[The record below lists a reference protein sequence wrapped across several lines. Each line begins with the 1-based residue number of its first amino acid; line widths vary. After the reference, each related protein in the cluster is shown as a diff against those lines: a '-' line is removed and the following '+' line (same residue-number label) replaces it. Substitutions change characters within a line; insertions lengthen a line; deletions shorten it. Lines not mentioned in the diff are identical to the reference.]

1 MRIRVKFRI
10 MTYGNTV
17 KNLGKTV
24 RKLRKSKDMTQEQLA
39 EAVECNVDT
48 ISNVE
53 RGAKAVRLDTIVGIA
68 EVFGVEVG
76 ELFDLQPRNL
86 PDEILRLMALLE
98 DQPSNVIKTVTEQA
112 KVLIRHKK

>member
-1 MRIRVKFRI
+1 
-10 MTYGNTV
+10 MTYENTV
-17 KNLGKTV
+17 MNLGNTV

-68 EVFGVEVG
+68 EVFDVEVG

-86 PDEILRLMALLE
+86 SEDTLKLMTLLE
-98 DQPSNVIKTVTEQA
+98 DQPADVIKTVTEQA